1 MFKKRCSLCGGELV
15 RGRCIECGLD
25 NNKKRMNRAG
35 DEMAD
40 TGAWSRSSD
49 AFGQDQGASKWND
62 ANDDAYRKTSKESI
76 SNEEFFA
83 NWKQEQQE
91 MEMEDVYHRSE
102 QIEYSMPKK
111 NILEEFFKNIKKQ
124 PSYGPK
130 AQPNSNRNAKKNT
143 KKRSPLRTMILIFI
157 FLTFFG
163 NILGAVF
170 TLIATIF
177 NGVGDLATDVLVEL
191 NIEELA
197 EVEEVAEVDEFIHTV
212 DFSVVQ
218 EGIVSLE
225 ETGEEFDITL
235 SAGFYEVGVHIPEGI
250 YAITCINNGTI
261 EVYDEANEIFTSVYF
276 WDENIGETHT
286 DIYLYQGAIVNL
298 QSESYFTFETQNANY
313 EDMEYMD
320 NPNTDSY
327 RLTTGV
333 SVAGE
338 DVPAGVYDF
347 SMPEGSFSIV
357 RVYESMDAYND
368 EDSYAYESMFMSN
381 TTYDENDIYQMST
394 CSNMVIPEGYV
405 IYVDNEDTYIEY
417 LQITPSSIIKDEN
430 YVSVYSFNRY

>member
-1 MFKKRCSLCGGELV
+1 MFKKRCSLCDGELV
-15 RGRCIECGLD
+15 SGRCIECGLD
-25 NNKKRMNRAG
+25 NNKKRMNRSG

-40 TGAWSRSSD
+40 TGAWSHSSD
-49 AFGQDQGASKWND
+49 AFGGDKGATKGATRWND
-62 ANDDAYRKTSKESI
+62 ASTETYRKSASESI

-83 NWKQEQQE
+83 NLKQEQQE
-91 MEMEDVYHRSE
+91 MEVEDVYHRSE
-102 QIEYSMPKK
+102 QIKYSMP
-111 NILEEFFKNIKKQ
+111 
-124 PSYGPK
+124 
-130 AQPNSNRNAKKNT
+130 

-177 NGVGDLATDVLVEL
+177 SGVGDLATDVLVEL

-197 EVEEVAEVDEFIHTV
+197 EVEEVDEVDAFIHTV
-212 DFSVVQ
+212 DLSEVQ
-218 EGIVSLE
+218 EGIIPLE
-225 ETGEEFDITL
+225 ETREEFDITL

-250 YAITCINNGTI
+250 YTISCIHNGTI
-261 EVYDEANEIFTSVYF
+261 EVYDEANDIFTSAYF
-276 WDENIGETHT
+276 WDENIGESHT

-313 EDMEYMD
+313 EDTEYMA
-320 NPNTDSY
+320 NPNTASY
-327 RLTTGV
+327 RLTTGA

-338 DVPAGVYDF
+338 DFPAGVYDF

-368 EDSYAYESMFMSN
+368 EDSYEYESMFMSN
-381 TTYDENDIYQMST
+381 TTYDEDELYQMST

-417 LQITPSSIIKDEN
+417 LRITPSAIIKDEN